1 MNIDN
6 MSLEELETLYYDKLK
21 EFEKLFNSDI
31 FIWLEMNKNIEK
43 DFNDVL
49 IKYKIYYYKKKIFI
63 LELEILNN
71 LLNRIEKVLLN
82 KYNYDEKRLTKK
94 RFDKESIL

>member
-1 MNIDN
+1 

-21 EFEKLFNSDI
+21 EFKKLFNSDK

-49 IKYKIYYYKKKIFI
+49 IKYKIYYYKKKVFI

-71 LLNRIEKVLLN
+71 LLNKIDKVLLN